1 MEDRIQKLGQILEK
15 NSTWRWLGYGTL
27 LGDGDSNQY
36 AGLKIFMKYVLE
48 NRTSLID
55 QREDKGM
62 NFDSSGTNP
71 ICRGFIKYLQ
81 TEGEEK
87 KDAQL
92 LLMANRAEAMMQMKD
107 PSLGKMNDGIFLAHA
122 FAFIGLGENAN
133 PRIEVTKDSIVG
145 LLEKGLIESRKRPE
159 LVNVIDFAEGKTKKL
174 DVPKPT
180 AGAGAAPSGA
190 VSEKAPGKPSGAL
203 SGGGGSAGGAVS
215 YTHGASGTTV
225 TSTKEEGAP
234 EEALKQPEKVAG
246 VEPAEGKKSTIAA
259 TATIAGGV
267 DVGVEGKEG
276 VVDDGMEEALLLQAA
291 ALGGGPASGKTVRKG
306 GEKRVEGGQGR
317 GEGKVNIPEGSKL
330 QRAVVSTGKGKRKR
344 VSKKRRIQQAAKDEA
359 LRERERQ
366 RVPQPQAPQPTQGQ
380 AGRKAPVPSGGW
392 KYVKRGGKIAVGG
405 GTGAGI
411 IGWASSSGSEAVAA
425 TFSSTLAFIHTLF

>member
-1 MEDRIQKLGQILEK
+1 MENRIQKLGQVLEK

-36 AGLKIFMKYVLE
+36 AGLKVFMKYVLE

-55 QREDKGM
+55 QREDKGV
-62 NFDSSGTNP
+62 NFTSTGNNT
-71 ICRGFIKYLQ
+71 ICRKFIKYLQ

-92 LLMANRAEAMMQMKD
+92 LLMANRAEGMMQMKD

-133 PRIEVTKDSIVG
+133 PRIEVTQDSIVG
-145 LLEKGLIESRKRPE
+145 LLEKGLIESRKQKPE
-159 LVNVIDFAEGKTKKL
+159 LGNVIDFAEGKTKKL

-180 AGAGAAPSGA
+180 EGSGAAPSGA
-190 VSEKAPGKPSGAL
+190 VSKKAPGKASGAL

-215 YTHGASGTTV
+215 YTHAASGTTV
-225 TSTKEEGAP
+225 TTTKEENAP
-234 EEALKQPEKVAG
+234 EEAPKQPEKAG
-246 VEPAEGKKSTIAA
+246 VVESVKGKKA
-259 TATIAGGV
+259 TTAGGA
-267 DVGVEGKEG
+267 DVGVKGKEG
-276 VVDDGMEEALLLQAA
+276 ADDGMEEALILQAA
-291 ALGGGPASGKTVRKG
+291 ASGGGPASGKIVRKG

-330 QRAVVSTGKGKRKR
+330 QRAVVTTGKGKRKK
-344 VSKKRRIQQAAKDEA
+344 VSSKKRRIKQAKDEA

-366 RVPQPQAPQPTQGQ
+366 RVPQQQAPQPAQGQ
-380 AGRKAPVPSGGW
+380 AGQRPPVPSGGW
-392 KYVKRGGKIAVGG
+392 KYAKRAGKIAVGG

-411 IGWASSSGSEAVAA
+411 IGWASASGSEAVAS